1 MAARFVYTPFADL
14 ATVQLGEP
22 QPVFVAAL
30 DDAVLG
36 YFSRQDPTDLVSV
49 NIEDFSAIYPDL
61 NPEFLNDVLGEQVV
75 AGLGDLFER
84 LPQSLPDVSDKTVA
98 DFEVEFD
105 RLVADNELTFERD
118 VDPASEKVRGARLA
132 YLIQQDWLAAN
143 DLPEEL
149 RRLGS
154 LPATRMVQRVW
165 LTYNPETDVAVID
178 FGTGGETERVDLH
191 DQVVATFKAE
201 DPTAFSYVEITNLE
215 WMLSERRDWLVR
227 LLGED
232 ETSTLAELRAGAEH
246 ANESL
251 PVTAE
256 LTATPTLAR
265 RTVTTRLD
273 ARREAG
279 LHNFVLVVKAKA
291 EEAVERVV
299 AGARRLGELGEV
311 LTEGL
316 VSDEPALMEVGEV
329 QPKELRERFTW
340 SYGSGNPVDLTV
352 IKRGDRFRMEGLAP
366 DHKGGRLDIYAWVKP
381 AVARTLEF
389 HGRYDPEERRVEI
402 AVDVDPEDG
411 WFGVTFATL
420 PPRTQPPTGELLDHL
435 EVEIAGP

>member
-1 MAARFVYTPFADL
+1 MAARFVYTPFADV

-22 QPVFVAAL
+22 QRVFVAAL

-36 YFSRQDPTDLVSV
+36 YFSRQDPADLVSV
-49 NIEDFSAIYPDL
+49 IIEDFSAVYPDL
-61 NPEFLNDVLGEQVV
+61 NPEFLNDVLGEQVAV
-75 AGLGDLFER
+75 GLGDLFEG
-84 LPQSLPDVSDKTVA
+84 LPTSLTDVGKTVA

-118 VDPASEKVRGARLA
+118 VDPASETVRGARLA
-132 YLIQQDWLAAN
+132 YLIQQGWLAVH

-149 RRLGS
+149 QRPGS

-165 LTYNPETDVAVID
+165 LTYDPETDVAVID
-178 FGTGGETERVDLH
+178 FGIGGETEPVDLH
-191 DQVVATFKAE
+191 DQVVATFRSE
-201 DPTAFSYVEITNLE
+201 DPTAFSYVEITDLGR
-215 WMLSERRDWLVR
+215 MLSERRDWLVR

-232 ETSTLAELRAGAEH
+232 ETRTLAELRAGAED
-246 ANESL
+246 AKERL

-256 LTATPTLAR
+256 LIATPTLAR
-265 RTVTTRLD
+265 KTVTTRLD

-279 LHNFVLVVKAKA
+279 LHNFVLVVKVKA

-299 AGARRLGELGEV
+299 AGARRLGELGEA
-311 LTEGL
+311 LAEGL
-316 VSDEPALMEVGEV
+316 VSNEPALMEVGEV
-329 QPKELRERFTW
+329 QPKDLRERFTW
-340 SYGSGNPVDLTV
+340 SYGSGNPVDLTI

-366 DHKGGRLDIYAWVKP
+366 DHKGGRIDIYAWVKP
-381 AVARTLEF
+381 AIARTVEF
-389 HGRYDPEERRVEI
+389 HGRYDPEEHRVEI
-402 AVDVDPEDG
+402 GTDVDPEDG